1 MLLEQEG
8 NLDLMIDGKADNPF
22 IAHHDKRRDTS
33 QPLHVHLA
41 EVAGLAQGYA
51 IKLGLP
57 RCAELI
63 GLLHDLGKYSSVF
76 QNYIKTATGILDQ
89 DVDEEA
95 VDHKELKGKI
105 DHSTAGAQWIWRE
118 LAKQGPEGRIA
129 AQFLSL
135 CIASHH
141 SGLIDCLAPD
151 GTNVF
156 DRRTNKAD
164 NRTHLTE
171 ALAKADPAV
180 LERMQQLVNDPALR
194 DEMTGAVKKVAGDQP
209 FFNWGLLLRF
219 LFSCLIDADR
229 TNSADFEQP
238 HRRKRIG
245 KTPQWDEL
253 IERLENR
260 LEGFTS
266 TRPIDA
272 LRKDIA
278 QHCLDA
284 AQRDR
289 GTYTLT
295 VPTGGGKTLA
305 SLRFALHHA
314 DKHELERVIYVIPYT
329 SIIDQNAQVA
339 REILELKGTPPGSV
353 VLEHHSNLTPEKDT
367 WQNKTLT
374 ENWDAPVIYTTTV
387 QLLEALF
394 AAGTRDVRR
403 LHRLSKA
410 VIVFDEVQALPIKTF
425 HLFCNAMNFIVEH
438 CDSTVLLCTATQP
451 LLHDIDKEKG
461 RLRLSQAP
469 ELMPNVKKLFAEL
482 ERVEVVDRRKPE
494 GWSTAEVA
502 DLAKKCLADYGSCL
516 VVVNTKAMALALYE
530 HCGGAS
536 NEDLFHLSTH
546 MCPAHR
552 KAVLNKIRACLEPGN
567 EKPTLCV
574 STQLIEAGV
583 DVDFGSAIR
592 SHAGLDSIAQAS
604 GRCNRNGRHGK
615 RPVYVVNPLD
625 EKVDML
631 EEIKV
636 GQDDYARFMRD
647 FAGSPEEF
655 HNNPLSDAAMERY
668 FTYFFF
674 NRRAAM
680 AYPVAPPKFERTDSL
695 LNMLSKNGM
704 ALAAH
709 DTNHD
714 APYDLLPQSFMSAAK
729 AFRAID
735 SPAQGV
741 MVQYGNEG
749 KNLITELCAEYDPT
763 KAFDL
768 MRRAQQYSVNV
779 FPHVLRRLQDANAV
793 TEVQEGTG
801 ILYLNDQYYHEHTGL
816 SEVPVNKQQ
825 THIA

>member
-1 MLLEQEG
+1 
-8 NLDLMIDGKADNPF
+8 MIDGKAGTHF
-22 IAHHDKRRDTS
+22 IAHHDKRRDLS
-33 QPLHVHLA
+33 QPLAAHLA
-41 EVAGLAQGYA
+41 EVSSLAEGYA

-57 RCAELI
+57 RCAALI
-63 GLLHDLGKYSSVF
+63 GLLHDLGKYSSEF
-76 QNYIKTATGILDQ
+76 QNYIKSAVSLLDQ
-89 DVDEEA
+89 DLDEEA

-118 LAKQGPEGRIA
+118 LGKQGPEGRVA

-156 DRRTNKAD
+156 EKRTNKVD
-164 NRTHLTE
+164 ERTHLAE
-171 ALAKADPAV
+171 ALAKADASI
-180 LERMQQLVNDPALR
+180 LERMQQIANDPELR
-194 DEMTGAVKKVAGDQP
+194 NEMTAAIKKVAGDQP

-229 TNSADFEQP
+229 TNSAEFEHPRQ
-238 HRRKRIG
+238 RKRLG
-245 KTPQWDEL
+245 EAAQWQEL
-253 IERLENR
+253 IDRLENH
-260 LEGFTS
+260 LSNFAA
-266 TRPIDA
+266 TRPIDN
-272 LRKDIA
+272 LRKDVA

-284 AQRDR
+284 AQRER

-314 DKHELERVIYVIPYT
+314 QKHGMERIICVIPYT

-339 REILELKGTPPGSV
+339 RDVLEPAGTAKGSV

-367 WQNKTLT
+367 WRNKALSET
-374 ENWDAPVIYTTTV
+374 WDAPVIFTTTV
-387 QLLEALF
+387 QLLETLF
-394 AAGTRDVRR
+394 AAGTRDARR

-410 VIVFDEVQALPIKTF
+410 VIVFDEVQTLPIKTF

-438 CDSTVLLCTATQP
+438 CGSTALLCTATQP
-451 LLHDIDKEKG
+451 LLHELDEKKG
-461 RLRLSQAP
+461 KLRLGAYYKRTNEGN
-469 ELMPNVKKLFAEL
+469 ELMPDVKKLFADL
-482 ERVEVVDRRKPE
+482 ERVDVLDMRKPN

-502 DLAKKCLADYGSCL
+502 ALAQECMQNYGSCL
-516 VVVNTKAMALALYE
+516 VIVNTKAMALALYE
-530 HCGGAS
+530 QCGGAANS
-536 NEDLFHLSTH
+536 ELFHLSTH

-552 KAVLNKIRACLEPGN
+552 KAVLSTIRARLEPGQ
-567 EKPTLCV
+567 EKPTLCI

-592 SHAGLDSIAQAS
+592 SHAGLDSIGQAS
-604 GRCNRNGRHGK
+604 GRCNRNGRHAK
-615 RPVYVVNPLD
+615 RPVHVVNPTD

-636 GQDDYARFMRD
+636 GQDDFARFMRD
-647 FAGSPEEF
+647 YAGGPQEF
-655 HNNPLSDAAMERY
+655 DNNPLSDAAMKRY

-674 NRRAAM
+674 NRSGAM
-680 AYPVAPPKFERTDSL
+680 AYPVEPPRFDRTDSL
-695 LNMLSKNGM
+695 LNVLSYNGM
-704 ALAAH
+704 ALAEH
-709 DTNHD
+709 ERNFKSK
-714 APYDLLPQSFMSAAK
+714 PDLLLRQSFMSAAK

-741 MVQYGNEG
+741 IVHYGKEG
-749 KNLITELCAEYDPT
+749 TEVINELCAAFDPT

-768 MRRAQQYSVNV
+768 LRRAQQFSVNV

-801 ILYLNDQYYHEHTGL
+801 ILYLNKQYYDNHTGL
-816 SEVPVNKQQ
+816 SEVAVNKQE
-825 THIA
+825 TLTA